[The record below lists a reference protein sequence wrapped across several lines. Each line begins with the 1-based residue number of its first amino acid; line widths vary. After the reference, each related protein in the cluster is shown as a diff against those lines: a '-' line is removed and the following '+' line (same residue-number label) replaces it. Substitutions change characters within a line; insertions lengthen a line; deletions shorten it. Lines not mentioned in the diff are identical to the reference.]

1 MIASMTRALTA
12 HPVTQFRKSPR
23 FYALYDG
30 FYLVACT
37 AVCVALRAAHVAPR
51 FGAPSWSWLAIAPA
65 LLYAFIWAHLT
76 IHNCTH
82 GTLPRAINRLVGE
95 VLGLIVVVRFAS
107 WDIIHMRHHKYS
119 DHRTMD
125 PHPNFAGFWKTVHN
139 TVTQVEGQLFQQ
151 YFDLWG
157 DTPENHRAERR
168 RAWVSYGTN
177 VALILAWTMVL
188 GPWFTLLVFVPM
200 NVLAGLFVI
209 HFNWSTHNGARGVA
223 DEDFRPVNLDRGY
236 YAFGNRVFA
245 GIYMHANHHH
255 RPHLFNPMRWDEAK
269 FGAPDA
275 LVDAPAGAEASRK
288 AA

>member
-76 IHNCTH
+76 I
-82 GTLPRAINRLVGE
+82 
-95 VLGLIVVVRFAS
+95 
-107 WDIIHMRHHKYS
+107 
-119 DHRTMD
+119 
-125 PHPNFAGFWKTVHN
+125 HN